1 MDNKNPQNPNA
12 NQQPQNNEEKSN
24 KVMKRLFQLVVIL
37 LLIIIIILL
46 LLRSCGDGWQKPTEP
61 TKPTGGG
68 VIFDPNAGDD
78 TRPDETKTQRPNITV
93 PGWPKIV
100 IPCDQTE
107 VPVNFFNPEE
117 NAGWYHMQFELRLPT
132 DSGIG
137 YEVLYTSGLVEAGKH
152 IQKITLNRALPA
164 GTYKA
169 IIHVQPYRVED
180 NSKTHDA
187 VQNTQIIAI
196 AVP

>member
-1 MDNKNPQNPNA
+1 MDNKYPQNPNE

-46 LLRSCGDGWQKPTEP
+46 LLRSCGDGWHQQP

-68 VIFDPNAGDD
+68 VIFDPNAGED
-78 TRPDETKTQRPNITV
+78 TRPDETKAQRPSITV

-100 IPCDQTE
+100 IPCDQLE
-107 VPVNFFNPEE
+107 VPVDFFNPQD
-117 NAGWYHMQFELRLPT
+117 NAGWYHLQFELRLPT

-152 IQKITLNRALPA
+152 IQKITLSRALPA

-169 IIHVQPYRVED
+169 IIHIQPYRVED

-187 VQNTQIIAI
+187 VQKTEITAI
-196 AVP
+196 NVP